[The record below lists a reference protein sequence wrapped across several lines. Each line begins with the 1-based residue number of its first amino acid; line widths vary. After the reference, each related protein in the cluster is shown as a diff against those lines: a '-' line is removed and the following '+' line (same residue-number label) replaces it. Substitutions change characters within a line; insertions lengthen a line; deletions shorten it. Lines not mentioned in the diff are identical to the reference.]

1 MIMRYHWGLAVG
13 HAYTHGNLEVDPS
26 GSTDGAS
33 HRDEDEHMDAEG
45 SVMIPEDEQEAGRA
59 TISESDEEGR
69 SVVDPANEDEDE
81 DEDGGTDDER
91 GDYLDEE
98 DISDASDE
106 EERDDNDNDEQ
117 AAKLVGMYGESQD
130 IEYYQ

>member
-13 HAYTHGNLEVDPS
+13 HVYTHGNLEVDPS

-33 HRDEDEHMDAEG
+33 HRDEDEHMDAGE
-45 SVMIPEDEQEAGRA
+45 SVMIPEDEQEAGHA
-59 TISESDEEGR
+59 TISECDEEGR

-81 DEDGGTDDER
+81 DEGTDDER

-106 EERDDNDNDEQ
+106 EERDDDDDDEQ